1 SPDGAT
7 NVVAYGPEESPEVLI
22 DRRKLTE
29 YLMSLAEIN
38 ATFHFEAEVTEL
50 IVDSGHV
57 SGIRADGVF
66 MPSDLTIDCT
76 GPLSELRQQLPK
88 FYGISPTPDP
98 DGMLYVH
105 RGFYEWGD
113 GAPMPKQ
120 TNKMYLRQSGKPG
133 LAWCVSDVSDY
144 CADVLV
150 GKFGSVTEDDVVET
164 VNDLRDNNPI
174 IGIEEEKES
183 VEARIPVRQYMS
195 KMVVPGYVILGSTP
209 YMTIPVM
216 TPPLSDTMD
225 AARIL
230 CEVLAVNDSCE
241 TDDLYV
247 YQVRFCREY
256 IAKEV
261 AADVFRSWLFSTDV
275 EEQNFLFQ
283 SELID
288 GDFLSDLMHGILPS
302 ITSKGRGFFG
312 MGVKKPAVVNA
323 LRAVLVDMKDAY
335 DLVQDIPD
343 SYNKTTYLKWQADVD
358 SLYSE

>member
-1 SPDGAT
+1 MKKVNIIGANLGGLTAAILLGRAGWTVEMFDRLRREDVTRDWSENFDLSVFDRLELDPPPSDCYRKKKNWAFLSPDGAT

-38 ATFHFEAEVTEL
+38 ATFHFEAEATEL
-50 IVDSGHV
+50 VVDSGHV
-57 SGIRADGVF
+57 SGVRVDGVF

-120 TNKMYLRQSGKPG
+120 TNKMYLRQGGRPG

-150 GKFGSVTEDDVVET
+150 GRFGGVTEDDVTET

-174 IGIEEEKES
+174 IGIEEHEQDGGP
-183 VEARIPVRQYMS
+183 RLCHPGFHPVHDHPGHDPSPFGHHGCRTHPLRGPGGQRQ
-195 KMVVPGYVILGSTP
+195 L
-209 YMTIPVM
+209 
-216 TPPLSDTMD
+216 
-225 AARIL
+225 
-230 CEVLAVNDSCE
+230 
-241 TDDLYV
+241 
-247 YQVRFCREY
+247 
-256 IAKEV
+256 
-261 AADVFRSWLFSTDV
+261 
-275 EEQNFLFQ
+275 
-283 SELID
+283 
-288 GDFLSDLMHGILPS
+288 
-302 ITSKGRGFFG
+302 
-312 MGVKKPAVVNA
+312 
-323 LRAVLVDMKDAY
+323 
-335 DLVQDIPD
+335 
-343 SYNKTTYLKWQADVD
+343 
-358 SLYSE
+358 